1 MEIHALVVDDSG
13 IMRKL
18 VMRSLLESKLAQ
30 FMFTE
35 AKDGVDALNV
45 FDPQK
50 INMIFVDWNMPNMNG
65 IDFVKRVRQI
75 QTQHIPVVMVTTEST
90 MGKVEE
96 ALDQAGVDCF
106 IVKPFT
112 ADVLAK
118 KLAPLFEKL
127 AAQGKVEPG
136 FFSRLA
142 AKFDGSCS

>member
-1 MEIHALVVDDSG
+1 MDIHALVVDDSG

-35 AKDGVDALNV
+35 AKDGLDALKA
-45 FDPQK
+45 FDPEK

-65 IDFVKRVRQI
+65 IDFVKKVRES
-75 QTQHIPVVMVTTEST
+75 QTKHVPVVMITTEST

-112 ADVLAK
+112 TEVLQK
-118 KLAPLFEKL
+118 KLTPLFDKL
-127 AAQGKVEPG
+127 SEQGKVEPG
-136 FFSRLA
+136 FFGKLA
-142 AKFDGSCS
+142 AKLN